1 MQNHLNSAIIKQNLY
16 IYFSF
21 MDIRKISMFLA
32 WKLPPYYGSSN
43 LYAFTKALRNFAK
56 EEFTNDEM
64 TFIQTQAKWV
74 DEEVYFMVLDD
85 LWKNTQE
92 EQVEWK
98 KSKKDIVELLKT
110 LWVNDEVLGIE
121 KKEEVKIKSK
131 TIWFIT
137 PFDDTWIIRKD
148 ILNEISSKFWYW
160 VQEVKMGKDSSWNFL
175 WDSIVWFLNKYS
187 LYIVDIRGQN
197 LNVAIELGYILAKEK
212 EVIVITDK
220 DLPSDI
226 RGFKYIKPEK
236 IEYTAWNWWLDNEE
250 INQIE
255 INLKSNLWKAIKA
268 KVEYLESKN

>member
-1 MQNHLNSAIIKQNLY
+1 
-16 IYFSF
+16 

-64 TFIQTQAKWV
+64 TFIQNQAKWV

-85 LWKNTQE
+85 LWKTTPE
-92 EQVEWK
+92 EQIEWK
-98 KSKKDIVELLKT
+98 KSRKDIVELLKS

-121 KKEEVKIKSK
+121 EKEEIQTKSK

-137 PFDDTWIIRKD
+137 PFDNTWTIRKD

-160 VQEVKMGKDSSWNFL
+160 VQEIKMDKDWSGKFL
-175 WDSIVWFLNKYS
+175 WDSIVWFLNKYN
-187 LYIVDIRGQN
+187 LYIVDIRWQN

-212 EVIVITDK
+212 EVIVITDQ

-236 IEYTAWNWWLDNEE
+236 IEYIAWNWWLDNEQIE
-250 INQIE
+250 QIE

-268 KVEYLESKN
+268 KIEYLESKN